1 MTNNDIL
8 KRLRYIFDLSDAQT
22 QAVFALAGKT
32 VEPEQLM
39 QWFKPDDDPLFD
51 TLTDPLLATFLNGL
65 ISHLRGKKEGPLP
78 EPESKLTHN
87 LILRKLKIA
96 LNLQAEDMLEIW
108 EKVDFR
114 LSKHELS
121 SFFRQPSH
129 RNYRLCQDQVLRNF
143 LQGLQIQRRP
153 ESQRSEFQ
161 PTEAQ
166 PAEAQSP
173 EA

>member
-1 MTNNDIL
+1 MNNNDIL
-8 KRLRYIFDLSDAQT
+8 KRLRYTFDLSDGQMQT
-22 QAVFALAGKT
+22 IFDLAGKT
-32 VEPEQLM
+32 VSPEQLM

-51 TLTDPLLATFLNGL
+51 PLKDRHLAIFLNGL
-65 ISHLRGKKEGPLP
+65 ISHFRGKKEGPLP
-78 EPESKLTHN
+78 EPERKLTHN

-153 ESQRSEFQ
+153 ESQRADSLPVEEQ
-161 PTEAQ
+161 PTEA
-166 PAEAQSP
+166 
-173 EA
+173 

>member
-8 KRLRYIFDLSDAQT
+8 KRLRYIFDLSDPQM
-22 QAVFALAGKT
+22 QHVFALGGKT
-32 VEPEQLM
+32 VAPEQLM
-39 QWFKPDDDPLFD
+39 QWFKPDDDPLFEALKD
-51 TLTDPLLATFLNGL
+51 RHLAIFLNGL
-65 ISHLRGKKEGPLP
+65 ISHLRGQKDGPLP
-78 EPESKLTHN
+78 EPERKLTHN

-108 EKVDFR
+108 GKVDFR

-143 LQGLQIQRRP
+143 LQGLQLQRRP
-153 ESQRSEFQ
+153 EFK
-161 PTEAQ
+161 PTEA
-166 PAEAQSP
+166 
-173 EA
+173 